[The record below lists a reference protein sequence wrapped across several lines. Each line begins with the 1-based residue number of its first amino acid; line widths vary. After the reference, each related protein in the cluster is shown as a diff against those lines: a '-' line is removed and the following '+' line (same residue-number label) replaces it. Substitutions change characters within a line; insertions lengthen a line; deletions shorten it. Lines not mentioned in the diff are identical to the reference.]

1 MEVFKTLIVDDNA
14 AIRWILTDILSLQ
27 FPTMIIREAAEGKE
41 ALQKVEDLQPNL
53 IFMDIGLP
61 HQNGLELTREIKVK
75 YPNIKIVIFSSNSS
89 PEYKEVAYRN
99 GASYYLVKGTNII
112 GEITSLVESILLG
125 FGYDKCGFKMDW

>member
-1 MEVFKTLIVDDNA
+1 MEVFKTLIVDGNA
-14 AIRWILTDILSLQ
+14 AIRWILTEILSVQ

-61 HQNGLELTREIKVK
+61 DQNGLELTREIKVR
-75 YPNIKIVIFSSNSS
+75 YPNITIVIFSSYTSAD
-89 PEYKEVAYRN
+89 YKEVAYRN
-99 GASYYLVKGTNII
+99 GASYYLVKGTNIS

-125 FGYDKCGFKMDW
+125 FGYNKYGFKIDW